1 MLHNSEVYKK
11 VIFMVF
17 LAGIICEFLVSFSG
31 ALVGGYK
38 EPIIILAGMGLF
50 CLTSVLA
57 YDYKSIFTKQSI
69 IELLVYI
76 VVIAY
81 SLLCHKYQHS
91 ALLLRISLILISS
104 RILIKRGNQN
114 IDNTILKVFFFGTGI
129 VLLTFAILSA
139 LGMYGSL
146 SVTQNFR
153 HIAETR
159 YCFGFFHP
167 NGFSMF
173 YIKFILLGIFLYGN
187 KLGIKLS
194 IALSVVLSIPLVLSN
209 SRTSLLCYGFVCLAL
224 ILIKLFKRYDL
235 TKVVLIISIIII
247 FSLIVLTVL
256 TIFMKEI
263 DVMDGHADNL
273 WELLNELSSGR
284 LNSMTKSFN
293 AYQVNLFGY
302 GNTLETTE
310 NGYVNAMFSEGMIF
324 VCIFIFASIWL
335 LYRMYKEKNNIGI
348 IVVTAVIISLFSES
362 FMAYFN
368 KNIVWMIMMGYVGS
382 RSDSVEKSSMNV
394 KEETTRN

>member
-1 MLHNSEVYKK
+1 MLLNSEVYKK

-76 VVIAY
+76 AVIAY
-81 SLLCHKYQHS
+81 SLLCYKYQQS

-114 IDNTILKVFFFGTGI
+114 IVNTVLKIFFFGTGI
-129 VLLTFAILSA
+129 VLVIFAFLSA

-173 YIKFILLGIFLYGN
+173 YLKFILLGLYLYSN
-187 KLGIKLS
+187 KIKIWLLLV
-194 IALSVVLSIPLVLSN
+194 LSVFLSIPLFLSD
-209 SRTSLLCYGFVCLAL
+209 SKMVLLCYLFACGMSIF
-224 ILIKLFKRYDL
+224 IKLAKNKDISKLLF
-235 TKVVLIISIIII
+235 VLSILVICVIIAIVDASAVIHQNFI
-247 FSLIVLTVL
+247 SLGNPHT
-256 TIFMKEI
+256 
-263 DVMDGHADNL
+263 L
-273 WELLNELSSGR
+273 WDYLNDITSGR
-284 LNSMTKSFN
+284 IYSMSRSFHT
-293 AYQVNLFGY
+293 YDVNFMGY
-302 GNTLETTE
+302 GNTLITTE
-310 NGYVNAMFSEGMIF
+310 NGYVNAMFSEGLIF
-324 VCIFIFASIWL
+324 VCIFFLASIWL
-335 LYRMYKEKNNIGI
+335 LYRMYKERNSIGI

-368 KNIVWMIMMGYVGS
+368 KNIVWMILMGYVGGNPES
-382 RSDSVEKSSMNV
+382 HKKGELL
-394 KEETTRN
+394 

>member
-1 MLHNSEVYKK
+1 MLLNSEVYKK

-17 LAGIICEFLVSFSG
+17 LAGIICEFFVSFSG

-57 YDYKSIFTKQSI
+57 YDYKSLFTKQSI
-69 IELLVYI
+69 VELLVYI

-81 SLLCHKYQHS
+81 SLLCYKYQHS

-114 IDNTILKVFFFGTGI
+114 IVNTVLKIFFFGTGI
-129 VLLTFAILSA
+129 VLLIFAILSA

-173 YIKFILLGIFLYGN
+173 YLKFILLGLYLYSN
-187 KLGIKLS
+187 KIKIWLLLV
-194 IALSVVLSIPLVLSN
+194 LSVFLSIPLFLSD
-209 SRTSLLCYGFVCLAL
+209 SKMVLLCYLFACGMSIFTKLAKNKDISKLLFVLS
-224 ILIKLFKRYDL
+224 ILVIC
-235 TKVVLIISIIII
+235 VIIAIVDASAVIHQNFI
-247 FSLIVLTVL
+247 SLGNPHT
-256 TIFMKEI
+256 
-263 DVMDGHADNL
+263 L
-273 WELLNELSSGR
+273 WDYLNDITSGR
-284 LNSMTKSFN
+284 IYSMSKSFHS
-293 AYQVNLFGY
+293 YDVNFLGY
-302 GNTLETTE
+302 GNTLVTTE

-348 IVVTAVIISLFSES
+348 IVVIAVIISLFSES

-382 RSDSVEKSSMNV
+382 RSDSVEKV
-394 KEETTRN
+394 FDEC

>member
-38 EPIIILAGMGLF
+38 EPIIIVAGMGLF

-81 SLLCHKYQHS
+81 SLLCYKYQHS

-104 RILIKRGNQN
+104 RILIKRENQN
-114 IDNTILKVFFFGTGI
+114 IVNTVLKVFFFGTGI
-129 VLLTFAILSA
+129 VLLIFAILSA

-173 YIKFILLGIFLYGN
+173 YLKFILLGLYLYSN
-187 KLGIKLS
+187 KIKIWLLLV
-194 IALSVVLSIPLVLSN
+194 LSVFLSIPLFLSD
-209 SRTSLLCYGFVCLAL
+209 SKMVLLCYLFACGMSIFSKLAKTKDISKLLFVLSIFVICVIIAIVDATAL
-224 ILIKLFKRYDL
+224 IHQNFI
-235 TKVVLIISIIII
+235 
-247 FSLIVLTVL
+247 
-256 TIFMKEI
+256 
-263 DVMDGHADNL
+263 
-273 WELLNELSSGR
+273 SSGNPHTLWDY
-284 LNSMTKSFN
+284 LNDITSGRIYSMSKSFHS
-293 AYQVNLFGY
+293 YDVNFLGF
-302 GNTLETTE
+302 GNTLVTTE

-348 IVVTAVIISLFSES
+348 VVVTAVIISLFSES

-368 KNIVWMIMMGYVGS
+368 KNIVWMIIMGYVGS

>member
-1 MLHNSEVYKK
+1 MLLNSEVYKK
-11 VIFMVF
+11 VIFIVF
-17 LAGIICEFLVSFSG
+17 LTGIICEFLVSFSG

-57 YDYKSIFTKQSI
+57 YDYKSIFIKQSI

-76 VVIAY
+76 AVIAY
-81 SLLCHKYQHS
+81 SLLCYKYQHS

-114 IDNTILKVFFFGTGI
+114 VVNTVLKIFFFGTGI
-129 VLLTFAILSA
+129 VLLIFADLSA

-173 YIKFILLGIFLYGN
+173 YLKFIILGLYLYSNKIKIWLLLVLSVFLSMPLFLSDSKMVLLCYLFACGMSIF
-187 KLGIKLS
+187 IKLAKNKDIS
-194 IALSVVLSIPLVLSN
+194 RLLFVLSIMVICVIIAIVDAS
-209 SRTSLLCYGFVCLAL
+209 AL
-224 ILIKLFKRYDL
+224 IHQNY
-235 TKVVLIISIIII
+235 IS
-247 FSLIVLTVL
+247 LGNPHT
-256 TIFMKEI
+256 
-263 DVMDGHADNL
+263 L
-273 WELLNELSSGR
+273 WDYLNDITSGR
-284 LNSMTKSFN
+284 IYSMSKSFHS
-293 AYQVNLFGY
+293 YDISLFGY
-302 GNTLETTE
+302 GNTIVTTE
-310 NGYVNAMFSEGMIF
+310 NGYVNALFSEGLIF
-324 VCIFIFASIWL
+324 VCIFFISCVWL
-335 LYRMYKEKNNIGI
+335 LYRMYKSKNNIGI
-348 IVVTAVIISLFSES
+348 IVVAAALMSLFSES

-368 KNIVWMIMMGYVGS
+368 KNIVWMILMGYIGGNPES
-382 RSDSVEKSSMNV
+382 HK
-394 KEETTRN
+394 KG